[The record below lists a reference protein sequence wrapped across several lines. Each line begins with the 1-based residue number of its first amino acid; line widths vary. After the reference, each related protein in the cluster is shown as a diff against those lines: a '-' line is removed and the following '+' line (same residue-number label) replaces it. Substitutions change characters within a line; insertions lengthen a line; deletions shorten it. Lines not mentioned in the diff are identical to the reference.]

1 MLKRLAYTV
10 GALIFAL
17 ALFSVWYS
25 IAANYNYNAL
35 SGTYEYAKDGITST
49 LYLKKDGTFQ
59 QKLVAGDNVDIS
71 KGTWRRIGE
80 GGVAFSKDFMR
91 LPGQLSYLDKF
102 GPDPNGNKDA
112 DTDFGGHFEKVLT
125 LFPVLYVDGKP
136 NDLKFSKR
144 LLIIN

>member
-25 IAANYNYNAL
+25 IAANYDYNAL

-59 QKLVAGDNVDIS
+59 QKLVAGDNVDMS
-71 KGTWRRIGE
+71 RGTWHRMGE
-80 GGVAFSKDFMR
+80 SSVAFSPEFMR
-91 LPGQLSYLDKF
+91 LPGQQTYLDQY
-102 GPDPNGNKDA
+102 GPDPNGNAKA
-112 DTDFGGHFEKVLT
+112 DLEFGGHFSKT
-125 LFPVLYVDGKP
+125 LGIFPLLRLNAIP
-136 NDLKFSKR
+136 NNLEFHKS
-144 LLIIN
+144 LLH